1 MAGGRSLDM
10 TFDGRGFRPRPGM
23 TAIYTALA
31 LSIFATGARAASHDV
46 PMKLRKAQAE
56 PVTFDALAGWKED
69 DHAAAYG
76 SFLKSCGAILN
87 GTKAMRKARP
97 VYGALFTVCERARSA
112 GPLASD
118 QARAFFEENF
128 KPVRIALPGQ
138 TDGFFTGYYETE
150 VDGSRVK
157 TGDYNVP
164 IYKIPAKLTGRSKVF
179 AQFDRSNIEDGA
191 LAGKGLE
198 ICWVKNPIDA
208 FFAQIQGSTRVKLDD
223 GKLLRLN
230 YIASNGMK
238 YTPVGRALID
248 RGIISKEEM
257 SMDKIRDWM
266 EANPD
271 EGRELRRKN
280 RSFVFFTETP
290 LAAHEECIG
299 AQGVPLTPWRSLAVD
314 KSIHVY
320 GTPIWVDAALPI
332 ESEKP
337 ETKFQHLMIAQDT
350 GSAIVGAA
358 RADIYFGHGE
368 GIGSIAG
375 RIKQYGQFVMLVPRG
390 VSVKGDGTPPP
401 EIPLPKPRP
410 KDFIAS
416 AGGPDEA
423 VSAKARP

>member
-1 MAGGRSLDM
+1 MAGGRSLQWSFRNGPM
-10 TFDGRGFRPRPGM
+10 GR
-23 TAIYTALA
+23 T
-31 LSIFATGARAASHDV
+31 IFAALTFSLVTAGAQAAGHDI
-46 PMKLRKAQAE
+46 PLKLRKAQAE
-56 PVTFDALAGWKED
+56 PVTFAELNGWKDD
-69 DHAAAYG
+69 DHALAYG

-87 GTKAMRKARP
+87 GSKAMRRARP

-112 GPLASD
+112 GPLTRE
-118 QARAFFEENF
+118 QARAFFEDNF
-128 KPVRIALPGQ
+128 KPVRIAPPGQ

-179 AQFDRSNIEDGA
+179 AQFDRSKIEDGA

-271 EGRELRRKN
+271 EGKELRRKN

-358 RADIYFGHGE
+358 RADIYFGHGD

-375 RIKQYGQFVMLVPRG
+375 RIKQYGQFVMLVPRS
-390 VSVKGDGTPPP
+390 VSVKGDGAPPSD
-401 EIPLPKPRP
+401 IPLPLPRP
-410 KDFIAS
+410 DAI
-416 AGGPDEA
+416 GEA
-423 VSAKARP
+423 VSAKTRP